1 MKQIDSTRA
10 YPGRGPTFGP
20 GVGAAALLLLT
31 VAQTPAWSAPLKV
44 TPTTPVGITL
54 VEVVRDEGGGQP
66 VLLWYRPGD
75 AQGHTLFEFDQ
86 DRPGVSNC
94 SGACAQEFR
103 PLMVSST
110 ATAFGD
116 WSIVRG
122 ADGVRQWAYQTHP
135 LYVWTKERHPGEV
148 ATNVGLTAEGA
159 SIPDISPNL
168 EGKPSTEKPLMP
180 PDGWR
185 VARFTPAAS
194 LKLPDGIDAR
204 VVPSALAV
212 ALTDAGG
219 MTLYTFDGDA
229 RRDGQTC
236 TASSCD
242 LEWIAVAAPT
252 IAMPVGDFSIVTRN
266 DGARQWCYHGR
277 PLYTYAGDKLPGDVH
292 GAGVKPHWDVATLT
306 QDFRPKDV
314 AVTTL
319 DGYGD
324 AISLHG
330 MTLYGGYPFE
340 HRIGGRNQ
348 RDDFTHNSYL
358 KGKVLGPNAC
368 ADAHCL
374 AQWHPFAAPADAQPN
389 GWWEPITRSD
399 GSKQWA
405 YKGYAMYTYG
415 GDQAPGDH
423 SGQAQY
429 DFVNPDGTPP
439 NFQRLMFFV
448 DITHVLAGAGIYWNI
463 AKP

>member
-1 MKQIDSTRA
+1 MSERA
-10 YPGRGPTFGP
+10 KPAVASVHGMALAPPAT
-20 GVGAAALLLLT
+20 AAALLLMLVHA
-31 VAQTPAWSAPLKV
+31 VAWATPLKV
-44 TPTTPVGITL
+44 TPTTPAGITL
-54 VEVVRDEGGGQP
+54 VEVVRDQGGGQP

-75 AQGHTLFEFDQ
+75 ADGRTLFEFDR
-86 DRPGVSNC
+86 DRPGISSC
-94 SGACAQEFR
+94 TDACAQEFR
-103 PLMVSST
+103 PLSAPSG
-110 ATAFGD
+110 AKAFGD
-116 WSIVRG
+116 WSIVRRPDG
-122 ADGVRQWAYQTHP
+122 ARQWAYQAHP
-135 LYVWTKERHPGEV
+135 LYVWTQEKVPGEV
-148 ATNVGLTAEGA
+148 ATNVALAADRA

-168 EGKPSTEKPLMP
+168 EGGPPKARPLMP
-180 PDGWR
+180 PDGWQ

-212 ALTDAGG
+212 ALTDASG
-219 MTLYTFDGDA
+219 MTLYTFEGDA
-229 RRDGQTC
+229 RHDGQSC
-236 TASSCD
+236 TASSCE
-242 LEWIAVAAPT
+242 LKWLPVAAPT
-252 IAMPVGDFSIVTRN
+252 IALPVGEFSIVTRV
-266 DGARQWCYHGR
+266 DGSRQWAYHGR
-277 PLYTYAGDKLPGDVH
+277 PLYTYAGDQLPGDVH
-292 GAGVKPHWDVATLT
+292 GAGMSARWDVAALT

-324 AISLHG
+324 VVSVHG

-348 RDDFTHNSYL
+348 RDDFTHNSYR

-374 AQWHPFAAPADAQPN
+374 AMWHPFAASADAQAD
-389 GWWEPITRSD
+389 GWWEPVLRPD

-405 YKGYAMYTYG
+405 YKGYALYTYA
-415 GDQAPGDH
+415 GDKQPGDH
-423 SGQAQY
+423 SGQAFY
-429 DFVNPDGTPP
+429 DFVDPNGTPP

-448 DITHVLAGAGIYWNI
+448 DLTHVKAGAGIYWNI

>member
-1 MKQIDSTRA
+1 MDQGVETQPHTR
-10 YPGRGPTFGP
+10 RGLTVRLP
-20 GVGAAALLLLT
+20 VGAAALLFAA
-31 VAQTPAWSAPLKV
+31 AQGAAWSAPLKV

-75 AQGHTLFEFDQ
+75 AEGHTLFEFDQ
-86 DRPGVSNC
+86 DRPGVANC
-94 SGACAQEFR
+94 RDACAQEFR
-103 PLMVSST
+103 PLKASADAKT
-110 ATAFGD
+110 FGD
-116 WSIVRG
+116 WSLVHG
-122 ADGVRQWAYQTHP
+122 ADNVRQWAYQSHP

-148 ATNVGLTAEGA
+148 ATNVALTAEGA

-168 EGKPSTEKPLMP
+168 EGGRATEKPLMP
-180 PDGWR
+180 PEGWR

-212 ALTDAGG
+212 ALTDSSG
-219 MTLYTFDGDA
+219 MTLYTFEGDA

-236 TASSCD
+236 TSSACD
-242 LEWIAVAAPT
+242 PEWIPVAAPT
-252 IAMPVGDFSIVTRN
+252 IAMPVGDFSIVTRE
-266 DGARQWCYHGR
+266 DGLQQWCYRGR
-277 PLYTYAGDKLPGDVH
+277 PLYTYSGDKLSGDVH
-292 GAGVKPHWDVATLT
+292 GAGIKPHWDVATLT

-314 AVTTL
+314 AVSTL

-324 AISLHG
+324 VVTVRG

-374 AQWHPFAAPADAQPN
+374 AQWHPFVAPADAQPD
-389 GWWEPITRSD
+389 GWWEPIVRSD
-399 GSKQWA
+399 GSRQWA
-405 YKGYAMYTYG
+405 YKGYAMYTYA
-415 GDQAPGDH
+415 GDTAPGDH
-423 SGQAQY
+423 SGQAEY